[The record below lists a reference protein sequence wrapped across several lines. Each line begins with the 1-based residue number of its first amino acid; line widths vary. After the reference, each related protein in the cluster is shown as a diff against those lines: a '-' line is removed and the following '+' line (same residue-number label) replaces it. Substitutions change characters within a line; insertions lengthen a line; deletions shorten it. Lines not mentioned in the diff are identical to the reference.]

1 MFRLWVLVVRTIRM
15 YSNTGIT
22 KHGLGTSSGNLN
34 ALSGTF
40 NLVTEVCEDTEF
52 NLLLI

>member
-1 MFRLWVLVVRTIRM
+1 M
-15 YSNTGIT
+15 YSNAGIT
-22 KHGLGTSSGNLN
+22 EHGLRSSSSDLD

-40 NLVTEVCEDTEF
+40 NLVAKVCEDTEF